1 MTGGKIVL
9 DTFIIEL
16 LDRGQ
21 VSFYQELLAVKTGK
35 AKQLYKTPN
44 KHSFFK
50 STSYSRK
57 CNI

>member
-21 VSFYQELLAVKTGK
+21 VSFYQETPSSKDRKSETALQNTKQALLLQEH
-35 AKQLYKTPN
+35 QL
-44 KHSFFK
+44 
-50 STSYSRK
+50 
-57 CNI
+57 